1 MEIHKNTEK
10 REVGD
15 ILDILVDDLEIFIVL
30 GTCPTLI
37 YKVAGNCRC
46 KLQAQ
51 KTRFYEVCR

>member
-1 MEIHKNTEK
+1 MEIHENTEK

-51 KTRFYEVCR
+51 KTRVFR